1 MRDPEPPVDEI
12 TRLHQVIARM
22 KVELHMTKVEAGR
35 ELAEAK
41 EKLSSLPEVVQI
53 GWITGESLRRLK
65 KGGNKS
71 RATVPV
77 HSKPS
82 HVATVQVYMNNSS
95 SVKLPGH
102 DEVLDK
108 LRAIKCER
116 KEG

>member
-1 MRDPEPPVDEI
+1 MTVPFGMEK
-12 TRLHQVIARM
+12 IASR
-22 KVELHMTKVEAGR
+22 VADLER
-35 ELAEAK
+35 ELAEVKA
-41 EKLSSLPEVVQI
+41 KLSSRPEVVQI

-82 HVATVQVYMNNSS
+82 HVATVQVYMNNFST
-95 SVKLPGH
+95 VKRPDQ

-108 LRAIKCER
+108 LRAIKVER
-116 KEG
+116 PEAA